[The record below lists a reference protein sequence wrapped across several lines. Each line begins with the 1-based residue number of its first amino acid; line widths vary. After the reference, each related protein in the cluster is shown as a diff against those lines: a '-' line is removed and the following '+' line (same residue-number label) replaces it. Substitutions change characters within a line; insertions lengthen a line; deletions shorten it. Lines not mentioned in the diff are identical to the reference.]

1 MSISPVGSSSYTA
14 KTAASVGNLYSAVA
28 ASDTS
33 AATPPTK
40 TSASPDAV
48 VTLSSKALDLM
59 QRRQVSD
66 EATQQFK
73 VILAKANASNAQ
85 ADPKVFLSGLSPSEM
100 ETLRA
105 VHSLGNSI
113 YISTLSNEGAANLLV
128 QPGSEQDLDN
138 NGLTSIGAANMITF
152 PPQNAPESFKAAW
165 ASASEGKSFME
176 IPHHMVFAVGLANIG
191 REPGDPNW
199 RNPYADPGY
208 DYKGAVAGIKS
219 AVEYQFA
226 AGMMSQKQYQ
236 NDMAFYNRLS
246 EKMG

>member
-1 MSISPVGSSSYTA
+1 MSISPVGSSSYPV
-14 KTAASVGNLYSAVA
+14 KTAASAGKLYSAVA

-33 AATPPTK
+33 AATSPTK

-48 VTLSSKALDLM
+48 VTLSSRALDLM

-73 VILAKANASNAQ
+73 DILAKANTSNAQ
-85 ADPKVFLSGLSPSEM
+85 ADPKAFLNSLSPAEM
-100 ETLRA
+100 ETLRQ
-105 VHSLGNSI
+105 VHCLGSSI
-113 YISTLSNEGAANLLV
+113 HVPSLSNEGAANLLV

-138 NGLTSIGAANMITF
+138 NGLTSIGAANCFTF

-165 ASASEGKSFME
+165 AAATEGKSFTE
-176 IPHHMVFAVGLANIG
+176 IPHHMPFAVGLANIG

-199 RNPYADPGY
+199 RNPYADANY
-208 DYKGAVAGIKS
+208 DYKGAVAGIKN
-219 AVEYQFA
+219 ALEYQFSV
-226 AGMMSQKQYQ
+226 GMMSQKQYQ